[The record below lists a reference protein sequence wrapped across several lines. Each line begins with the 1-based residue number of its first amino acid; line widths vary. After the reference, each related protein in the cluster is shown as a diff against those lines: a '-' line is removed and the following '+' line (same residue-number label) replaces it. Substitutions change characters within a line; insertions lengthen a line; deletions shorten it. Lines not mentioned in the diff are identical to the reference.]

1 MPATSIS
8 MRFRAKRSSD
18 SSARMKIRYWR
29 PPRMSDAKQARL
41 KQWIES
47 GEAQLHPLTFSQR
60 ELWETSP
67 APPADVSNHICCV
80 INVRGLIS
88 PQDCVASV
96 QRVVDRQ
103 EVLRL
108 SILPG
113 KNGPVQLT
121 RKHSQPVMEFRDIS
135 SQAGDEEIEQQALQT
150 FAE

>member
-29 PPRMSDAKQARL
+29 PPRMSDAKRARL

-60 ELWETSP
+60 ELWEASP

-80 INVRGLIS
+80 ISVRGVIT
-88 PQDCVASV
+88 PEDYVASI

-108 SILPG
+108 SFLPG
-113 KNGPVQLT
+113 KNGALQLIRSRGEAVT
-121 RKHSQPVMEFRDIS
+121 RFRDVPRDTTAAAI
-135 SQAGDEEIEQQALQT
+135 EEL
-150 FAE
+150 